1 MRNLEKLA
9 LGLVTGVVASGASE
23 VTSLTKDT
31 FKDYIKDND
40 LALSS
45 QLTIGTTVFAVR
57 SPTTSLIAIISKS
70 KLIYSAMVVSLY
82 EINHSKPDINLILCH
97 SGHCK
102 ALAPEFEEAA
112 KELKKR
118 SVKLA
123 KIDCTEEAELC
134 QTHGVDGYPTLKIFR
149 GSDNVKPYSGGRKA
163 PAIISHMTKQSLPA
177 VSILTQETI
186 EDFKKADQ
194 IVTVAYFDA
203 EDKTSNS
210 TFTALAEKIRD
221 THIFGASNDANL
233 AKSEGVTVP
242 AVVLYKSFDEGK
254 VVHTGKFEEE
264 EIEKFINTASIPL
277 VGTIDPDTYHNYMF
291 SGVPLAYIFAK
302 TEDERIS
309 LSKTLRPVAEKH
321 RGKINF
327 ATIDAEAYGS
337 HATNLNLKADNFP
350 AFVIHD
356 TVNNKKYPLHH
367 ETEITAESIDDL
379 ATKFTE
385 NKIEPSIKSEPIP
398 ESQTGPVTVV
408 VAKTFDEIVM
418 DDTKDVLIEFYATWC
433 GHCKA
438 LAPKYEILAKLYAD
452 AGLTDKVTIAKIDAD
467 ANDVNQEIEG
477 FPTIMLFKAGDKANP
492 VTFSGGRNV
501 EDLIKFVKLGKHE
514 VSVEYGVDQKEKEPS
529 EPEETEDEE
538 VMEDID
544 IDDDEMEEHDEL

>member
-9 LGLVTGVVASGASE
+9 IGLITGVVASGASE

-31 FKDYIKDND
+31 FKDYIKDNE
-40 LALSS
+40 LAL
-45 QLTIGTTVFAVR
+45 IKFFA
-57 SPTTSLIAIISKS
+57 PW
-70 KLIYSAMVVSLY
+70 
-82 EINHSKPDINLILCH
+82 C
-97 SGHCK
+97 GHCK

-112 KELKKR
+112 TKLKER

-149 GSDNVKPYSGGRKA
+149 GSDNVKVYSGGRKA
-163 PAIISHMTKQSLPA
+163 PAIVSHMIKQSLPA

-210 TFTALAEKIRD
+210 TFTNLAEKMRD

-254 VVHTGKFEEE
+254 VVYIGKFDQE
-264 EIEKFINTASIPL
+264 EIEKFISTASIPL
-277 VGTIDPDTYHNYMF
+277 VGSIDPDTYHNYMF
-291 SGVPLAYIFAK
+291 SGTPLAYIFAK

-309 LSKTLRPVAEKH
+309 LSNTLRSVAEKH
-321 RGKINF
+321 RGKVNF

-337 HATNLNLKADNFP
+337 HATNLNLKADKFP
-350 AFVIHD
+350 AFAIHD

-379 ATKFTE
+379 VTKFTE

-398 ESQTGPVTVV
+398 KSQTGPVTVV

-452 AGLTDKVTIAKIDAD
+452 AGVTDKVTIAKIDAD
-467 ANDVNQEIEG
+467 ANDVNQEIDG

-501 EDLIKFVKLGKHE
+501 EDLIKFVKQGKHG
-514 VSVEYGVDQKEKEPS
+514 VSVEYGADQKDKEPS
-529 EPEETEDEE
+529 EPEEIEDEE
-538 VMEDID
+538 LLEEID
-544 IDDDEMEEHDEL
+544 IDDEELEEHDEL